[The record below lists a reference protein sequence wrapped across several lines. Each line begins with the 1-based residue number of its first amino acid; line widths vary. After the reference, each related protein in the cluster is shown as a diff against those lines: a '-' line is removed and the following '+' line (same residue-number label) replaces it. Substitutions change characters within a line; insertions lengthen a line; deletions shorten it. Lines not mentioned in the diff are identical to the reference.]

1 MHHGVMR
8 SARDHEPIP
17 PEAFLAAYP
26 DAIRDAA
33 ETLRG
38 IVKRAVPDAI
48 ERVRPGWRLI
58 GYDLPLG
65 RGTAY
70 FAFIAPEPIHCHL
83 GFEHGIAMAD
93 PYRLLQGA
101 HLKLRKVRFLTFRPG
116 DPIPELEC
124 LELVRE
130 AARVAALPRDRRL
143 ALALDR
149 AWAPPEGGHG

>member
-1 MHHGVMR
+1 MTR
-8 SARDHEPIP
+8 ATEAIP
-17 PEAFLAAYP
+17 PEAFLAGYSDP
-26 DAIRDAA
+26 IRSAA
-33 ETLRG
+33 ETLRA
-38 IVKRAVPDAI
+38 IVKRAVPEAI

-65 RGTAY
+65 RRSAY

-93 PYRLLQGA
+93 PHRLLQGA
-101 HLKLRKVRFLTFRPG
+101 HLKLRKVRFLTFLPG
-116 DPIPELEC
+116 DPIPDAAC

-149 AWAPPEGGHG
+149 HWAPPEAGDG